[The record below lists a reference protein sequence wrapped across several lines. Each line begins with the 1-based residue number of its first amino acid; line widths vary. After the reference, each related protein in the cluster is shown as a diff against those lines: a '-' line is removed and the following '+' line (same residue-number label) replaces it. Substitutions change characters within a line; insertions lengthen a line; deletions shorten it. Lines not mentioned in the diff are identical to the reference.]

1 MKYINVLLIFLL
13 GNCTTQFI
21 KSMNMDIEYRVA
33 SNTGKKIEQKNQFE
47 GEYENEE
54 MQDDH
59 CPKWSTAL
67 NLHKEPIFVV
77 TDGHGFHG
85 RKIAKKSAKYLHK
98 ELKNKK
104 YSNKTF
110 CDAFEN
116 VDKEVQEIMSG
127 KYESVEVERSGA
139 TAVALT
145 LDHHYA
151 HIAWVGDS
159 VCYVVKKITIEN
171 KYKTEQAEK
180 IIRYETEW
188 AEKIT
193 KDHDVHNFD
202 EVTRVGKDKVTET
215 EVCGAIQ
222 CRLKKSR
229 LEVTRAFGDKLGKDH
244 DNMIVKPDYKK
255 LPLVSHEE
263 RSDERVISNT
273 RCELI
278 AFALLTDGVSNYIK
292 ADDIRDII
300 TKHSSSTASR
310 SIIALAALNCAKRH
324 IDAIDYLP
332 EINELKTKVEKL
344 HTIIKD
350 QIQKIKEEQNS
361 KDLEE
366 ILESFKNKAPDNQTV
381 AVIKLRKEKKKKLV
395 NETEE
400 LHNNAH

>member
-116 VDKEVQEIMSG
+116 VDKEVQRSMLSK
-127 KYESVEVERSGA
+127 KYSTQEVDKSGA

-145 LDHHYA
+145 LDPNYA

-159 VCYVVKKITIEN
+159 ICYAVKKITECIGKN
-171 KYKTEQAEK
+171 N
-180 IIRYETEW
+180 YETKQ

-222 CRLKKSR
+222 CRLKESK

-332 EINELKTKVEKL
+332 KINELKTKVEKL